1 MPAPVRRKLA
11 LAVLLA
17 LVLVPVAAAGTNG
30 GIAPPHP
37 ESPNA
42 DRIRD
47 IYWLILAI
55 SGGIFLLV
63 EGALIAFVVRFRSR
77 GRGRDVEGPQVHGS
91 TRLELIWTAVPVL
104 ILVAIAAFVFYKLPG
119 IKNVPAA
126 SAGERLNVKIEG
138 RQFYWNFTYPN
149 GVVQV
154 NRMRVPARRVVTVDI
169 TSPDVDHSWWIPSL
183 SGKFDAIPGKAN
195 HTWFRTDET
204 GTFRG
209 QCGEF
214 CGIQHAEMKAA
225 VEALAPGEFERWLNA
240 EAQAQRAG
248 TSTLGRMTFDGVCAT
263 CHGDRGQ
270 GFIGPK
276 IDQNPL
282 MGDRRGLT
290 TLLEN
295 GRGKMPAVGAGWSDT
310 QLNALLAYARRRF
323 APRGA
328 GGGG

>member
-1 MPAPVRRKLA
+1 MPPLVRRKLA

-17 LVLVPVAAAGTNG
+17 LVLVPAAAATNG
-30 GIAPPHP
+30 GIAPPA

-42 DRIRD
+42 ERIRD
-47 IYWLILAI
+47 IYWLILGI
-55 SGGIFLLV
+55 TGGIFLLV
-63 EGALIAFVVRFRSR
+63 EGALVAFIVRFRSR
-77 GRGRDVEGPQVHGS
+77 GRRRDVDGPQIHGS
-91 TRLELIWTAVPVL
+91 TRLELIWTAAPVL
-104 ILVAIAAFVFYKLPG
+104 ILVAIASFVFYKLPG
-119 IKNVPAA
+119 IKDVPSA
-126 SAGERLNVKIEG
+126 SAGDRLNVHVEG

-154 NRMRVPARRVVTVDI
+154 NRMRVPAERVVTLDI
-169 TSPDVDHSWWIPSL
+169 TSPDVDHSWWIPAL
-183 SGKFDAIPGKAN
+183 SGKFDAIPGKTN
-195 HTWFRTDET
+195 HTWFQTDQP

-214 CGIQHAEMKAA
+214 CGIQHADMKAR
-225 VEALAPGEFERWLNA
+225 VEAVPADAFARWLQA

-248 TSTLGRMTFDGVCAT
+248 TSTLGKMTFEGVCAS
-263 CHGDRGQ
+263 CHGFRGQ

-295 GRGKMPAVGAGWSDT
+295 GRGKMPAVGAGWSDV
-310 QLNALLAYARRRF
+310 QLNALLAYARQRF
-323 APRGA
+323 APKGA

>member
-1 MPAPVRRKLA
+1 MPPLVRRKLA

-17 LVLVPVAAAGTNG
+17 LVLVPAAAATNG
-30 GIAPPHP
+30 GIAPPA

-42 DRIRD
+42 ERIRD
-47 IYWLILAI
+47 IYWLILGI
-55 SGGIFLLV
+55 TGGIFLLV
-63 EGALIAFVVRFRSR
+63 EGALVAFIVRFRSR
-77 GRGRDVEGPQVHGS
+77 GRRRDVDGPQIHGS

-104 ILVAIAAFVFYKLPG
+104 ILVAIASFVFYKLPG
-119 IKNVPAA
+119 IKDVPSA
-126 SAGERLNVKIEG
+126 SAGDRLNVHVEG

-154 NRMRVPARRVVTVDI
+154 NRMRVPAERVVTLDI
-169 TSPDVDHSWWIPSL
+169 TSPDVDHSWWIPAL
-183 SGKFDAIPGKAN
+183 SGKLDAIPGKTN
-195 HTWFRTDET
+195 HTWFQTDEP

-214 CGIQHAEMKAA
+214 CGIQHADMKAR
-225 VEALAPGEFERWLNA
+225 VEALPADAFARWLQA

-248 TSTLGRMTFDGVCAT
+248 TSTLGKMTFEGVCAS
-263 CHGDRGQ
+263 CHGFRGQ

-295 GRGKMPAVGAGWSDT
+295 GRGKMPAVGAGWSDV
-310 QLNALLAYARRRF
+310 QLNALVAYARQRF
-323 APRGA
+323 APKGA